1 MPELQSKLLL
11 HICCAPCAC
20 GCLDKIRERSVTLYF
35 SNSNLSSAEEF
46 EKRLENVRIFADRY
60 AFPLIVD
67 PYDHAAWLNAVSAV
81 PDYKST
87 PERGARCAACFEYNL
102 ARTAAMA
109 EQMGMNFTTTLT
121 VSPHKNSKLIF
132 AIGGRSS
139 RFEAIDFKKND
150 GFLKSLRLSKE
161 LNLYRQSFCGCEFS
175 LRDRGGS

>member
-1 MPELQSKLLL
+1 MPESQKKLLL

-20 GCLDKIRERSVTLYF
+20 GCLDKIKGREITLFF

-46 EKRLENVRIFADRY
+46 EKRLESVRIFAECY
-60 AFPLIVD
+60 HFPLIVD
-67 PYDHAAWLNAVSAV
+67 PYDHAAWLDAVAKV
-81 PDYKST
+81 PEYAQA

-102 ARTAAMA
+102 ARTAAKA
-109 EQMGMNFTTTLT
+109 EELDMNFTTTLT

-132 AIGGRSS
+132 AIGGKSP

-175 LRDRGGS
+175 LRDRS